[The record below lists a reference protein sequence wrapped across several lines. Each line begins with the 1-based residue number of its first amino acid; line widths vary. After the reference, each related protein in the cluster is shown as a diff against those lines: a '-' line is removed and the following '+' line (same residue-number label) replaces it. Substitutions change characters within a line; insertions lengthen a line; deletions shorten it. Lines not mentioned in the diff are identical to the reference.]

1 MSGVKALFA
10 RAFADPNPILVK
22 ELLSTFR
29 TPLFVRFLYVATG
42 IVGIIVLMSG
52 ALAASGDTP
61 PSDVGQI
68 VFHLFFGISVA
79 VVSLV
84 APPTAS
90 TVITAE
96 REAETYE
103 SLILT
108 GMRPRRIV
116 WGKFLATYAVFALVL
131 IAFSPVVG
139 IAFLFGGVSPLQV
152 FWGFFGLF
160 LFLGPAVAFGV
171 AVSARVG
178 TTRVAIIASTA
189 LFQPASMFLWSM
201 ITAMAFLAQREWG
214 TSGSGPF
221 WFAEALSTNFFRLDV
236 FLLVFILPIY
246 VAGMSVWFFL
256 ETAIAAIRPPAEDR
270 STRLKL
276 WSAVMVLGQTLIAS
290 LLLAFVIEPNAHFGF
305 GYAAQVLGFLVAIF
319 LAAILMNEPPL
330 PPRLAASR
338 PAPRFAGLLSVFGP
352 GAIPTARYATVVIGG
367 SLAVLTL
374 VSIVI
379 GHGADSDEQTGLV
392 VVGGGSVAVAI
403 AYYFVGAWLRVRL
416 GSGIASRV
424 VAGAFFVIAILV
436 TFFWS
441 ITVDGR
447 SSGPSEAMA
456 ASPIVHF
463 ISGERVSN
471 GRSGLGV
478 ALAEMGIYTCVG
490 VFGAMLLTFRVKSV
504 MKAIEARDTRREE
517 RRAARVQSPP
527 MNALAAAPE
536 DTKGEEPES

>member
-1 MSGVKALFA
+1 MTAIKALFA
-10 RAFADPNPILVK
+10 RLFADPNPILVK

-52 ALAASGDTP
+52 ALAASGDTS

-131 IAFSPVVG
+131 VAFSPVVG

-171 AVSARVG
+171 AVSARVA

-189 LFQPASMFLWSM
+189 LFQPASIFLWST

-214 TSGSGPF
+214 IGGVGPF
-221 WFAEALSTNFFRLDV
+221 WFAEALSVDFFRLDV
-236 FLLVFILPIY
+236 FLLVFVLPIY

-276 WSAVMVLGQTLIAS
+276 WGAIAVLNQTLIAS
-290 LLLAFVIEPNAHFGF
+290 LLLAFVVEPGDHFGF
-305 GYAAQVLGFLVAIF
+305 SYVAQVFGFLMALF

-330 PPRLAASR
+330 PPRRASSR
-338 PAPRFAGLLSVFGP
+338 RSERFAGVLSVFGP
-352 GAIPTARYATVVIGG
+352 GAIPTARYATVLVGG
-367 SLAVLTL
+367 SIAVLTL
-374 VSIVI
+374 VLLLV
-379 GHGADSDEQTGLV
+379 GTGADSDERTGLL
-392 VVGGGSVAVAI
+392 VVGCGSVATATS
-403 AYYFVGAWLRVRL
+403 YYFVGAWLRVRL

-424 VAGAFFVIAILV
+424 VAGAFFVIATLV

-441 ITVDGR
+441 ITMDGR
-447 SSGPSEAMA
+447 SSGPSEVMA

-471 GRSGLGV
+471 GRSGLEV
-478 ALAEMGIYTCVG
+478 ALAEMGIYTVVT
-490 VFGAMLLTFRVKSV
+490 VFAALLLSVRVKRV
-504 MKAIEARDTRREE
+504 MKAIEQRDALRDE
-517 RRAARVQSPP
+517 RRAARLDAVVSNPP
-527 MNALAAAPE
+527 E
-536 DTKGEEPES
+536 GS

>member
-10 RAFADPNPILVK
+10 RVFADPNPILVK

-221 WFAEALSTNFFRLDV
+221 WFAEALSSNFFQLDV
-236 FLLVFILPIY
+236 FLLVFVLPIY

-305 GYAAQVLGFLVAIF
+305 GYAAQVLGFLIAIF

-330 PPRLAASR
+330 PPRLASSR
-338 PAPRFAGLLSVFGP
+338 PAPRFVGLLNVFGP
-352 GAIPTARYATVVIGG
+352 GAIPTARYATVVVAG
-367 SLAVLTL
+367 SLAALTL
-374 VSIVI
+374 VSILI
-379 GHGADSDEQTGLV
+379 GHGADSDEQTGLL
-392 VVGGGSVAVAI
+392 VVGCGSVAVAI

-441 ITVDGR
+441 ITMDGR

-478 ALAEMGIYTCVG
+478 ALAEMAIYTCVA
-490 VFGAMLLTFRVKSV
+490 VFAAMLLTFRVKRV
-504 MKAIEARDTRREE
+504 MKAIDARDTRREE
-517 RRAARVQSPP
+517 RRAARVQRPP
-527 MNALAAAPE
+527 ANALATEPKDA
-536 DTKGEEPES
+536 KGEEQEP

>member
-1 MSGVKALFA
+1 MNAIKALLA
-10 RAFADPNPILVK
+10 RTFADPNPILIK
-22 ELLSTFR
+22 DLLSTFR

-52 ALAASGDTP
+52 AIAASGDTP

-84 APPTAS
+84 APPAAS

-103 SLILT
+103 SLVLT

-178 TTRVAIIASTA
+178 TTRVAIIASTVI
-189 LFQPASMFLWSM
+189 FQPASMFLWMM
-201 ITAMAFLAQREWG
+201 ITALAFLAQREWG
-214 TSGSGPF
+214 TAGSGPF
-221 WFAEALSTNFFRLDV
+221 WFAEVLSADFFRGDV
-236 FLLVFILPIY
+236 FLLVFALPIY
-246 VAGMSVWFFL
+246 LAGMLVWFFL
-256 ETAIAAIRPPAEDR
+256 ETAVAAIQPPAEDR
-270 STRLKL
+270 STRLKV
-276 WSAVMVLGQTLIAS
+276 WVAVAVLGQTLIAA
-290 LLLAFVIEPNAHFGF
+290 LLLGFVVEASDHFGYSF
-305 GYAAQVLGFLVAIF
+305 AAQILGFMMALF
-319 LAAILMNEPPL
+319 LASILMNEPPL

-338 PAPRFAGLLSVFGP
+338 PAARFAGAHSMFGA
-352 GAIPTARYATVVIGG
+352 GAIPTARFATLALGG
-367 SLAVLTL
+367 SIAALTL
-374 VSIVI
+374 VSLLV
-379 GHGADSDEQTGLV
+379 GTGVDSDERTALF
-392 VVGGGSVAVAI
+392 VVGCGSVSVVL
-403 AYYFVGAWLRVRL
+403 AYYFLGAWLRVRL

-424 VAGAFFVIAILV
+424 VASSIFVIAMLV
-436 TFFWS
+436 TFFW
-441 ITVDGR
+441 TVTVGGR
-447 SSGPSEAMA
+447 SSGPSEVMA

-471 GRSGLGV
+471 GQSGLNV
-478 ALAEMGIYTCVG
+478 AVAEMAIYAFVA
-490 VFGAMLLTFRVKSV
+490 VVAALLLSARVRRVTKV
-504 MKAIEARDTRREE
+504 IAERDANRDARRAS
-517 RRAARVQSPP
+517 RAAR
-527 MNALAAAPE
+527 LATEAVEAHGNGAEQGP
-536 DTKGEEPES
+536 